1 MSINVYQEWLGIPEE
16 QCPPDHY
23 ALLRL
28 VQFEDDEERIQAN
41 YRKLNAHVRKY
52 ATGQYSKE
60 SQDLMNE
67 IARAM
72 LCLTDPVR
80 KKEYDKSLGREFDES
95 SDGGKKSLGEALVD
109 DGIITVD
116 QLKEAES
123 FAEARGLELRDAVV
137 QMKLT
142 DMETAT
148 QYYANELGVPYLD
161 LNETLPD
168 DSVLDQVPRNLVKLN
183 TFIPMFVDDDTL
195 LIVCADEPTPDL
207 VDELRLRF
215 SMPSKFALATP
226 RSVNQAIAKYYAPG
240 MREDVADTMDEDS
253 QKSKGVTR
261 KSAKD
266 KGAKKK
272 KAKSQAAP
280 LTAEELSQRKL
291 MGIMFI
297 CWALIGS
304 FFLGNYVV
312 SPLFD
317 KNIFVTYLL
326 MALITG
332 PTAAWVFLM
341 YLKGK

>member
-95 SDGGKKSLGEALVD
+95 AQGGRKSLGEALVD
-109 DGIITVD
+109 EGIITVD

-142 DMETAT
+142 DIETAT
-148 QYYANELGVPYLD
+148 QLYANELGVSYLD

-183 TFIPMFVDDDTL
+183 TFIPLFVDDDTL

-207 VDELRLRF
+207 IDELRLRF

-240 MREDVADTMDEDS
+240 MREEVGDASANES
-253 QKSKGVTR
+253 SKSEGVSR

-266 KGAKKK
+266 KDSKKK
-272 KAKSQAAP
+272 KAKAAATP
-280 LTAEELSQRKL
+280 LSAEELSQRKL

-297 CWALIGS
+297 CWSLIGS
-304 FFLGNYVV
+304 FLLGHYVV

-317 KNIFVTYLL
+317 KNPVITYLL
-326 MALITG
+326 MALIAG
-332 PTAAWVFLM
+332 PTGAWVTLM
-341 YLKGK
+341 YWKGK